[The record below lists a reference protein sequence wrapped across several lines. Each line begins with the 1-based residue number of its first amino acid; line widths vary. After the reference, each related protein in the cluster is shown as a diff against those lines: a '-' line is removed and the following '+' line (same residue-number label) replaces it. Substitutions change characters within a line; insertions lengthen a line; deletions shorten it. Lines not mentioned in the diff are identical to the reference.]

1 MTFKQLLLN
10 HALIEEIKGAFDI
23 SNLPDLNAFL
33 KLDPMGLQD
42 RDSLSFESYGKKEL
56 KVLHDLYGTGKQDI
70 CQGRMAEAN
79 VVYDTQF
86 PSL

>member
-1 MTFKQLLLN
+1 MLN
-10 HALIEEIKGAFDI
+10 QALIEGIKGGFDI
-23 SNLPDLNAFL
+23 LNLPDLNAFM

-42 RDSLSFESYGKKEL
+42 RNSLSFESYGKKEL

-79 VVYDTQF
+79 AVYDTQF